1 MNFKF
6 SIAIVAA
13 LSMFASVANAQSGS
27 LPSAPAVGSGARAIA
42 PTQTIQSVPSVV
54 GSDSRIAAPTI
65 QSVPPAG
72 SDSRVAAPAIQSVP
86 AAGGSSSRLEAPVVD
101 TYVAPT
107 QSYVPTESYVPTQS
121 YSPSSSCCPSY
132 SVPTYT
138 PQYHTRSW
146 GGWFGRRGC
155 GY

>member
-13 LSMFASVANAQSGS
+13 LSMLASVANAQSGS
-27 LPSAPAVGSGARAIA
+27 LPSAPAAGSGARVVA

-54 GSDSRIAAPTI
+54 GSDSRVVAPAI
-65 QSVPPAG
+65 QSVPSAG
-72 SDSRVAAPAIQSVP
+72 SDSRVAAPVIQSVP
-86 AAGGSSSRLEAPVVD
+86 SADGSSSRLEAPVVD

-107 QSYVPTESYVPTQS
+107 QSYVPTQS
-121 YSPSSSCCPSY
+121 YSPSSGCCQSY

-138 PQYHTRSW
+138 PAPQYHTRSW